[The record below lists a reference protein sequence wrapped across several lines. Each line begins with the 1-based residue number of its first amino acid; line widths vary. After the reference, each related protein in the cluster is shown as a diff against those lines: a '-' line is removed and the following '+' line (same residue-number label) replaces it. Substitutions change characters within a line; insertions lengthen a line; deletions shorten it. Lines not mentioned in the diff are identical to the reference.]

1 MSAES
6 FLSLLF
12 NVAFLLEVRDELFE
26 KSQEN
31 LGILFRIF
39 GKLFLWYKIS
49 ENLKTTP
56 SVASKLRKWTVS
68 NIWCKC
74 SFDAKWTVNLE
85 NEHLV
90 SPV

>member
-1 MSAES
+1 M
-6 FLSLLF
+6 
-12 NVAFLLEVRDELFE
+12 EVRDELFE

-56 SVASKLRKWTVS
+56 SVASKLRKWTVRT
-68 NIWCKC
+68 
-74 SFDAKWTVNLE
+74 FDAKWTVNLE